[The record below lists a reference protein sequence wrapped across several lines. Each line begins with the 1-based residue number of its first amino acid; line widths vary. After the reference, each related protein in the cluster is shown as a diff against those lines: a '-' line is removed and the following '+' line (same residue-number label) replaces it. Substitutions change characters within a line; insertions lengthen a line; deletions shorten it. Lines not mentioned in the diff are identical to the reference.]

1 MFGKKAIGPLVI
13 ILISLALFI
22 INLFEMQKDNSTI
35 WGMVSNILLIVAMVL
50 VMVKNTKKS
59 KE

>member
-13 ILISLALFI
+13 ILIGLALFI
-22 INLFEMQKDNSTI
+22 INLFEMQKDKSTI

>member
-22 INLFEMQKDNSTI
+22 INLFEMQKDKSTI
-35 WGMVSNILLIVAMVL
+35 WEMVSNILLIVAMVL